1 MDKMLHHTRY
11 SVVEHALS
19 IKFHSSWPVGDGGGH
34 KSSSSAGRPACDGAM
49 GRITGTIFP
58 LPAIGVAAFGL
69 CKQSTLFKI
78 VGLYGST
85 FRVAI
90 MTEVCDFLC
99 SGFFNENPGYSTPI

>member
-49 GRITGTIFP
+49 GRITGPIFP
-58 LPAIGVAAFGL
+58 LPAIGVAAFGI
-69 CKQSTLFKI
+69 CKQSTLFNI
-78 VGLYGST
+78 VGLSGST
-85 FRVAI
+85 DRVAT
-90 MTEVCDFLC
+90 MTAVCAFLC
-99 SGFFNENPGYSTPI
+99 SGLFNAKPG